1 MWKFAAVG
9 KKAVLVAGG
18 AAVAAYS
25 TYEWRQAK
33 EKLAGGGA
41 LTEET
46 LDRIFA
52 DIDKD
57 KSGSIDANE
66 LKTALEKAGMSTGAL
81 GMMINAADINKDGKL
96 SKEEFRAVML
106 GEKAK

>member
-1 MWKFAAVG
+1 MCESLRKAEAALTRELAPDPTEAPVCVMWKFAAVG

-57 KSGSIDANE
+57 GCIDE
-66 LKTALEKAGMSTGAL
+66 
-81 GMMINAADINKDGKL
+81 
-96 SKEEFRAVML
+96 EEFWRIQRK
-106 GEKAK
+106 G